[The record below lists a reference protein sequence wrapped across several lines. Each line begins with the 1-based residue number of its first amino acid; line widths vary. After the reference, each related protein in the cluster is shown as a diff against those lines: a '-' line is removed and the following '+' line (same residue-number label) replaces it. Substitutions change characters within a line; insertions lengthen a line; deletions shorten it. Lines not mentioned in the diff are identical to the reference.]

1 MPKVTITEAA
11 KLAGISRAHLYNRYI
26 KTGAIS
32 VSKDSRDRPYIDTSE
47 LLRVFGELS
56 NTSLNTEDYTEVD
69 TKDTHEDCSHLR
81 EIIATQSEELRRA
94 WDMVNW
100 LQSKVDAMETKL
112 LHGPTTKRRW
122 WWWPW

>member
-11 KLAGISRAHLYNRYI
+11 KLAGVSRAHLYNKYI
-26 KTGAIS
+26 KNGLIS
-32 VSKDSRDRPYIDTSE
+32 VSKDHRDRPFIDTSE

-56 NTSLNTEDYTEVD
+56 NTSLNTEYYTEVD

-81 EIIATQSEELRRA
+81 EIIAAQSDELRRA

-112 LHGPTTKRRW
+112 LHRPSTKRRW
-122 WWWPW
+122 WWPW